1 MLGDE
6 SQVSVDLYDDR
17 GEGRHGPYSPAKTGE
32 ECAMAGGADRI
43 GIGMVGAGSIAR
55 ARHVPGFKAI
65 PGVELVGVVN
75 RTPDSTRQAATEFG
89 FRRTYGTWRELLED
103 DDVDAVVI
111 ATWPYLHAPITLA
124 ALDAGKHV
132 LTQARMAM
140 NADEA
145 HDMLAAAREH
155 PELTTMIVPAP
166 TSIWGDRAI
175 ERLLAEGAIGH
186 PRTVRL
192 TWGGSVS
199 GGAADPWRR
208 QKRYSGNNI
217 MAVGILYECMAR
229 WLGFASAV
237 QARTEI
243 YVAADAGEGGTEHYD
258 VPDYV
263 AIQAEF
269 AGRLHATI
277 EISAHAT
284 AGGANSAWIFGSKGT
299 LLVDFDAK
307 TLALSKDGGASEPV
321 EIRADERQD
330 WRVEAEFIGAIR
342 GEEQVRLTDFA
353 TGVRYMDFVDAV
365 TESAATGQRIPI

>member
-1 MLGDE
+1 M
-6 SQVSVDLYDDR
+6 
-17 GEGRHGPYSPAKTGE
+17 
-32 ECAMAGGADRI
+32 ADRI
-43 GIGMVGAGSIAR
+43 GIGMIGAGSIAR

-75 RTPDSTRQAATEFG
+75 RSPQSSEKARRELG
-89 FRRTYGTWRELLED
+89 FQKIHATWRELVED
-103 DDVDAVVI
+103 PDVDAVVV
-111 ATWPYLHAPITLA
+111 ATWPYLHAPVTIA

-140 NADEA
+140 NAGEA
-145 HDMLAAAREH
+145 QEMLAASLDH
-155 PELTTMIVPAP
+155 PELVTMVVPAP
-166 TSIWGDRAI
+166 TSIWGDKTILRA
-175 ERLLAEGAIGH
+175 LADGVVGEL
-186 PRTVRL
+186 RTMRL

-217 MAVGILYECMAR
+217 MAVGILYECASR
-229 WLGFASAV
+229 WLGHALAV

-243 YVAADAGEGGTEHYD
+243 FETVERTADHTEFLD

-269 AGRLHATI
+269 PSRVHATI

-284 AGGANSAWIFGSKGT
+284 NGGPNVALLFGTDAT
-299 LLVDFDAK
+299 LRIDFDAK
-307 TLALSKDGGASEPV
+307 TLALAPKGSSDFAEV
-321 EIRADERQD
+321 RIRQDERQD

-342 GEEQVRLTDFA
+342 GTEPVRLTDFA
-353 TGVRYMDFVDAV
+353 TGVRYMAFTDAV
-365 TESAATGQRIPI
+365 NESAATGQRVSL